1 MVNIFS
7 KSMSLWLHT
16 KRVARYGFIG
26 FIRNGFIS
34 LSAVLMLT
42 ITLFVLAGLLMSG
55 SALRATLQELTEKV
69 DVNVYFSVGATEDE
83 IMGVKRA
90 VEALPEVAEV
100 TYTTQDQ
107 ALAQFRQRHAS
118 DQLTL
123 QALDQVGENP
133 LGASLSV
140 RAKDTS
146 KYESISDYLEKMQ
159 TSGIGGSIEKV
170 NFHQNKTA
178 IDRLTDI
185 IQTTEKF
192 GFATALIFGIASVLI
207 AFNTIRLAIYTS
219 RDEIGVMNLVGAGRW
234 YVRGP
239 FMIAGV
245 LYGLVSGILVLLLLY
260 PLSAW
265 MAPGSERFFGG
276 AFNTYSYYASS
287 FGFLFFVLVGTGVA
301 LGALSSFLA
310 IRRYLSQ

>member
-1 MVNIFS
+1 
-7 KSMSLWLHT
+7 MSLWLHS
-16 KRVARYGFIG
+16 KRIARYGFIG
-26 FIRNGFIS
+26 FVRNGFVS

-42 ITLFVLAGLLMSG
+42 ITLFVLAGLLMGG
-55 SALRATLQELTEKV
+55 SALSSTLAELTDKV
-69 DVNVYFSVGATEDE
+69 DVNVYFTVGAREDE
-83 IMGVKRA
+83 VMAVKHSL
-90 VEALPEVAEV
+90 EALPEVAEV
-100 TYTTQDQ
+100 TYTTQDE
-107 ALAQFRQRHAS
+107 ALAEFRQRHAD

-123 QALDQVGENP
+123 QALDQLGDNP

-146 KYESISDYLEKMQ
+146 KYESIALYLEKME
-159 TSGIGGSIEKV
+159 TSGMGGSIEKV
-170 NFHQNKTA
+170 NFHQNKNA

-185 IQTTEKF
+185 IQTSRTL
-192 GFATALIFGIASVLI
+192 GLATALIFGFASVLI

-245 LYGLVSGILVLLLLY
+245 LYGLISGLVVLLLLY

-265 MAPGSERFFGG
+265 MAPGAERFFGG
-276 AFNTYSYYASS
+276 AFNSYTYYAHS
-287 FGFLFFVLVGTGVA
+287 FGFLFLVLVGTGVA
-301 LGALSSFLA
+301 LGSLSSFLA
-310 IRRYLSQ
+310 IRRYLS